1 MTTMYRFESHECS
14 LPDAVGSLGV
24 GTAGT
29 IVGDTVLHNLV
40 HICKELVTRL
50 VAVALAVLSVGVW
63 ELE

>member
-1 MTTMYRFESHECS
+1 MTTMYRFKSHESS